1 MGKIVFYCIF
11 VIYLTNYLYFSMEN
25 KQNNSGLKAAVVVLG
40 LLFLGSGA
48 YIYKMSSENKETVTT
63 LTSEK
68 ETLANELKTKIAEYE
83 VLMTDKNGLESDFK
97 AQKEEMEKLLV
108 ALEKSK
114 GDADSMRKYKDQYSR
129 LKRDMDNLVAENKLL
144 KEQNV
149 VLTSSL
155 DSTNVVLTD
164 ARKYSDTLVSQNDNL
179 AKTVEKGS
187 KLSVLNLNV
196 LAVKERSSGKQIE
209 TDKASRADKL
219 KISFL
224 IAENQIAKSG
234 DRTYYVQIIDAKN
247 NILGEKETIA
257 MGNDL
262 TLTYTF
268 ITKVKYENKTVQVKQ
283 EVAGKDF
290 QPGSYFVNVFNSTG
304 EMVSKTSFSLR

>member
-1 MGKIVFYCIF
+1 
-11 VIYLTNYLYFSMEN
+11 LYFCYQFNQISIFSMEN

-40 LLFLGSGA
+40 LLLLGSGA
-48 YIYKMSSENKETVTT
+48 YIYKMTSDNKETVTT

-68 ETLANELKTKIAEYE
+68 ETLANDLKAKIAEYE
-83 VLMTDKNGLESDFK
+83 TLIAEDNALKADFE

-108 ALEKSK
+108 SLEKSK
-114 GDADSMRKYKDQYSR
+114 GDAAAMAKYKNEYFR

-155 DSTNVVLTD
+155 DSTNVVLSD
-164 ARKYSDTLVSQNDNL
+164 AKKFNDTLVSQNDNL
-179 AKTVEKGS
+179 SKTVEKGS

-234 DRTYYVQIIDAKN
+234 DRTYYVQVIDAKN
-247 NILGEKETIA
+247 NILGDKETIA
-257 MGNDL
+257 MSDDL

-268 ITKVKYENKTVQVKQ
+268 IAKVKYENKTVQVKQ

-290 QPGSYFVNVFNSTG
+290 QPGSYFVNVFNAKG